1 MEDLP
6 IGEIAKILRVLRVLR
21 VVRLASRSKDLQA
34 LLQTISMSITALF
47 NVLGLV
53 LLILFMFAVLGVY
66 FFGELTEPAQV
77 IDPEYKNFRNFGRAY
92 LLLFAIATGEDWNRL
107 MYDCIDSVPY
117 CEKGRSCGSSYAPVY
132 YICFVMVITHVMLNL
147 FILVIIQQFEKYY
160 VAEDNPIKTFTKNF
174 DQFHQTWVTYTQR
187 FKCLKLQERHCV
199 DFFLDLPA
207 PMGFA

>member
-1 MEDLP
+1 
-6 IGEIAKILRVLRVLR
+6 
-21 VVRLASRSKDLQA
+21 
-34 LLQTISMSITALF
+34 
-47 NVLGLV
+47 
-53 LLILFMFAVLGVY
+53 
-66 FFGELTEPAQV
+66 
-77 IDPEYKNFRNFGRAY
+77 
-92 LLLFAIATGEDWNRL
+92 

-207 PMGFA
+207 PMGFAQKSQHENAEQTTVEESDVKKEVLRLGIRKEQGFIYFNELLYRCMRRVYGNFKLNKKM